1 MKVTDPVCGMS
12 IESEKAH
19 ASETHQGRTYYFCSA
34 QCQRSF
40 KADPGKFAAKA
51 GPARGAAGHGG
62 HHHHS

>member
-40 KADPGKFAAKA
+40 KAEPAKFAAKA
-51 GPARGAAGHGG
+51 GGEADHGG
-62 HHHHS
+62 HHHHR

>member
-19 ASETHQGRTYYFCSA
+19 ASEAHQGRTYYFCSA

-40 KADPGKFAAKA
+40 KAEPQKFAAKA
-51 GPARGAAGHGG
+51 GGETGHGG
-62 HHHHS
+62 HHHRS

>member
-19 ASETHQGRTYYFCSA
+19 ASETYQGRSYYFCSA
-34 QCQRSF
+34 PCQSAF
-40 KADPGKFAAKA
+40 KADAAKFAAKA
-51 GPARGAAGHGG
+51 GGAGAGHGG